1 MDLVNGTTCRS
12 TNGTTTTNC
21 ESQKMKTISFGK
33 ILIIMLMSMYGTEI
47 DEIDPSPLL
56 SRKTKKIYKAV
67 ADIQKTRIQ
76 ASCSKN
82 KKAMPTI
89 CSS

>member
-1 MDLVNGTTCRS
+1 
-12 TNGTTTTNC
+12 
-21 ESQKMKTISFGK
+21 
-33 ILIIMLMSMYGTEI
+33 MSMYGTEI

-82 KKAMPTI
+82 KKAMPKI
-89 CSS
+89 CSSYKIKSCSNRGRESI